1 MLSTATGQED
11 SSETEVEVT
20 DISGPRSTARFELQ
34 PTHPQPG
41 KSEAEPMYFIE
52 PFGWG
57 FVAPPLD
64 FGGAEGPL

>member
-20 DISGPRSTARFELQ
+20 DISGPQITARAELQ

-41 KSEAEPMYFIE
+41 KVRGRAYAFIE
-52 PFGWG
+52 PFG
-57 FVAPPLD
+57 
-64 FGGAEGPL
+64 